1 MNYQLNFKTES
12 DYLIAKVY
20 GIRTQKMEAKNA
32 LTAIQE
38 IAHFCEKNS
47 FNKAIIVWEI
57 EGAISPDQALILISN
72 LKKYDW
78 SKRYITAS
86 VHPNK
91 TNFDS
96 HQYTAK
102 VADTLGWSIRFF
114 NHINKAKEWINRI
127 QLEEQSIKI

>member
-78 SKRYITAS
+78 SETILFFVFS
-86 VHPNK
+86 VVENH
-91 TNFDS
+91 S
-96 HQYTAK
+96 
-102 VADTLGWSIRFF
+102 VICRF
-114 NHINKAKEWINRI
+114 NP
-127 QLEEQSIKI
+127 